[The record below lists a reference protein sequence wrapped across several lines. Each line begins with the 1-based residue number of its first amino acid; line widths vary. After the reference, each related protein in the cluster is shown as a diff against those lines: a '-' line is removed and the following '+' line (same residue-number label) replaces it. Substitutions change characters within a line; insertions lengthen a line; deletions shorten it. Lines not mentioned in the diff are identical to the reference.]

1 MTHTKHVTK
10 YIANFIDELVRN
22 GLTDV
27 VISPGSRSTPLA
39 MMVKERDE
47 LKDWIVI
54 DERSAAFF
62 ALGIAKQKKRPVALI
77 CTSGTAA
84 VNYHPAI
91 VEAFY
96 SREPLIVLTKIGRAS
111 CRERVRTLV
120 KDAQSERMT

>member
-1 MTHTKHVTK
+1 
-10 YIANFIDELVRN
+10 
-22 GLTDV
+22 
-27 VISPGSRSTPLA
+27 

-96 SREPLIVLTKIGRAS
+96 SQEPLIGLTTDRPHELRYIGAPQPIDH
-111 CRERVRTLV
+111 TKLYGDHV
-120 KDAQSERMT
+120 KAIHQMPLPDTS

>member
-10 YIANFIDELVRN
+10 YTANFIDELVRN
-22 GLTDV
+22 VLTDV

-77 CTSGTAA
+77 CTSGTA
-84 VNYHPAI
+84 
-91 VEAFY
+91 E
-96 SREPLIVLTKIGRAS
+96 IGRAS
-111 CRERVRTLV
+111 CRESEKRWRGAERVR
-120 KDAQSERMT
+120 